1 MASLL
6 ENLVETLDRETT
18 EDEDLVDLSRKKTP
32 VIVKGDIKNLEKIT
46 EDEQEVVG
54 RIIHLEKLRVEV
66 LTDIADVMNRD
77 VHTLKLKNLVQ
88 MLEKT
93 PEQQKLLMEVQE
105 KLKKTVEGLKEVNE
119 RNQMLLKDAMEMVH
133 FDLSMIQ
140 ALKAAPQTA
149 NYTKKAYNSG
159 SILGVVHGGFDAKQ

>member
-6 ENLVETLDRETT
+6 ENLVETLDRENT
-18 EDEDLVDLSRKKTP
+18 EYEALVDLSRKKTP

-149 NYTKKAYNSG
+149 N
-159 SILGVVHGGFDAKQ
+159 

>member
-1 MASLL
+1 M
-6 ENLVETLDRETT
+6 
-18 EDEDLVDLSRKKTP
+18 
-32 VIVKGDIKNLEKIT
+32 
-46 EDEQEVVG
+46 
-54 RIIHLEKLRVEV
+54 EV

-119 RNQMLLKDAMEMVH
+119 RNQML
-133 FDLSMIQ
+133 
-140 ALKAAPQTA
+140 
-149 NYTKKAYNSG
+149 
-159 SILGVVHGGFDAKQ
+159 